1 MLMKMMVENAEYDRE
16 VDYAPYAELDKDG
29 RRVLT
34 NLLSGNWA
42 WRQAVSFKLNLNLKA
57 AAP

>member
-1 MLMKMMVENAEYDRE
+1 MVENAEYDRE